1 MTADQMTQAQIE
13 EAIKESQDPS
23 SRLKKLR
30 SPLSVKGCLLNIL
43 ILVVLTVAIV
53 ILCCYLLLDKETFN
67 LWVVIKDLF
76 DKFGITKA
84 WNTVVGWFKNLFS

>member
-1 MTADQMTQAQIE
+1 M
-13 EAIKESQDPS
+13 
-23 SRLKKLR
+23 
-30 SPLSVKGCLLNIL
+30 
-43 ILVVLTVAIV
+43 AIV